1 MEPHWNPIVT
11 KPQRSASRTLT
22 ARFIESAKFDTRRDL
37 RDDRVTGLILR
48 VSSSGQKSWSVI
60 YRRKIDG
67 HRRRFTIGQYPAF
80 SLEQARNEARQLIA
94 AVARGTDP
102 ASEAKRVQ
110 RPVTFHDL
118 IDKYIEQ
125 FAKLNKKS
133 AVLYDDRLKLRKD
146 VLPAIGAMPLVDIQK
161 RHVLGIVNNIM
172 GRGAGVTANRT
183 LALIKAILNW
193 AVAEDVLA
201 HNPAAGVR
209 PRVEEK
215 PRDRVLTDL
224 ELREVWHGLD
234 ACSMSTPLRLA
245 IRLSI
250 VTGQRIGAIVGMT
263 RSELEL
269 VSSDPSWTVRGNR
282 TKNGELSRVP
292 LSNLAIC
299 LVREALT
306 LSRHPEAVFP
316 SPKGDGSIRSKAAT
330 RAVTRARP
338 NIAVEHF
345 TTHDF
350 RRTCASGMARLG
362 VSPFIISLVLD
373 HASATSGSVTN
384 SVYVKYSYDREKREA
399 LALWAKHLHLAVLS
413 PMSQSTIPGGQPRPD
428 MKS

>member
-1 MEPHWNPIVT
+1 MT
-11 KPQRSASRTLT
+11 QPQRPAPRTLT
-22 ARFIESAKFDTRRDL
+22 ARFVETAKFDTRRDL

-48 VSSSGQKSWSVI
+48 VSSTGQKSWSVV
-60 YRRKIDG
+60 YRRKPDG
-67 HRRRFTIGQYPAF
+67 HRRRFTIGPYPAF
-80 SLEQARNEARQLIA
+80 SLDQARTEARQIIA
-94 AVARGTDP
+94 AIARGADP
-102 ASEAKRVQ
+102 ASVTTREQ
-110 RPVTFHDL
+110 RPITFNDL
-118 IDKYIEQ
+118 VETYFER
-125 FAKLNKKS
+125 FAKLNKKA

-146 VLPAIGAMPLVDIQK
+146 VLPAIGAMPLIDIHK
-161 RHVLGIVNNIM
+161 RHVLEIVNGIVD
-172 GRGAGVTANRT
+172 RGAGVTANRT

-201 HNPAAGVR
+201 HNPATGVR

-224 ELREVWHGLD
+224 ELRAVWHGFD
-234 ACSMSTPLRLA
+234 ACSMSASLRLA

-269 VSSDPSWTVRGNR
+269 STSEPSWTVRGNR

-292 LSNLAIC
+292 LSNLAIGI
-299 LVREALT
+299 LREALT
-306 LSRHPEAVFP
+306 LSQHSEAVFA
-316 SPKGDGSIRSKAAT
+316 SPKGDGCMRSKAAT

-338 NIAVEHF
+338 NLGVEHF

-399 LALWAKHLHLAVLS
+399 LGLWANHLDLVVLS
-413 PMSQSTIPGGQPRPD
+413 PHST
-428 MKS
+428 